1 MRYQLSC
8 GQTHSFQLSSLL
20 TLSPRQSARDRDGR
34 HPTRKPSPL
43 PHWAWSWKV
52 QTERNLN
59 GKGTGRCEV
68 SKVANTYWVDER
80 IRAHRVTPRT
90 SSLASV
96 QQISAEILGTRTE
109 VRRRGGIIPS
119 WVVFGMIL
127 LATFAVCVT
136 VNMRTRA
143 RVQVAAQQLTSMRT
157 DVEALRNVNQ
167 SLKAEVEKLRTD
179 PRTIELAARAR
190 LNMVRSNEFVV
201 PVE

>member
-1 MRYQLSC
+1 M
-8 GQTHSFQLSSLL
+8 
-20 TLSPRQSARDRDGR
+20 
-34 HPTRKPSPL
+34 
-43 PHWAWSWKV
+43 
-52 QTERNLN
+52 
-59 GKGTGRCEV
+59 
-68 SKVANTYWVDER
+68 
-80 IRAHRVTPRT
+80 
-90 SSLASV
+90 
-96 QQISAEILGTRTE
+96 QQISIEILGTPAE

-143 RVQVAAQQLTSMRT
+143 KVQVAAQQLTVMQT

-167 SLKAEVEKLRTD
+167 SLKADLERLRTD
-179 PRTIELAARAR
+179 PRSIELAARAR

>member
-1 MRYQLSC
+1 M
-8 GQTHSFQLSSLL
+8 
-20 TLSPRQSARDRDGR
+20 
-34 HPTRKPSPL
+34 
-43 PHWAWSWKV
+43 
-52 QTERNLN
+52 
-59 GKGTGRCEV
+59 

-80 IRAHRVTPRT
+80 IRSQRVSPRAN

-96 QQISAEILGTRTE
+96 QQISMEILGTRTE

-136 VNMRTRA
+136 VNMRTSA
-143 RVQVAAQQLTSMRT
+143 KVQIAAQQLNAMQT
-157 DVEALRNVNQ
+157 DVEALRNINH
-167 SLKAEVEKLRTD
+167 SLKAEVQKLRTD
-179 PRTIELAARAR
+179 PRAIELAARAR

>member
-1 MRYQLSC
+1 
-8 GQTHSFQLSSLL
+8 
-20 TLSPRQSARDRDGR
+20 
-34 HPTRKPSPL
+34 
-43 PHWAWSWKV
+43 
-52 QTERNLN
+52 
-59 GKGTGRCEV
+59 V

-80 IRAHRVTPRT
+80 IRAQRVSPRAN

-96 QQISAEILGTRTE
+96 QQISMEIIGTRTE

-136 VNMRTRA
+136 VNMRTRTK
-143 RVQVAAQQLTSMRT
+143 VQIAAQQLSAMQT
-157 DVEALRNVNQ
+157 DVASLRDLNH
-167 SLKAEVEKLRTD
+167 SLKVEVQKLRTD
-179 PRTIELAARAR
+179 PRTIELAARSR

>member
-1 MRYQLSC
+1 M
-8 GQTHSFQLSSLL
+8 
-20 TLSPRQSARDRDGR
+20 
-34 HPTRKPSPL
+34 
-43 PHWAWSWKV
+43 
-52 QTERNLN
+52 
-59 GKGTGRCEV
+59 

-80 IRAHRVTPRT
+80 IRSQRVLPRRT
-90 SSLASV
+90 NASLASV
-96 QQISAEILGTRTE
+96 QQISMEIIGSRTE
-109 VRRRGGIIPS
+109 VRRRVGIIPS

-143 RVQVAAQQLTSMRT
+143 KVHVAAQQLTAMQT
-157 DVEALRNVNQ
+157 DVEALRSVNQ
-167 SLKAEVEKLRTD
+167 SLKTEVQKLRMD